1 MTEKQKMLM
10 GILYN
15 AEDQALIE
23 ERNHAKSLT
32 RQFNE
37 HWEDKGRRNYLIGQI
52 FGSLG
57 KNVHLE
63 APIYLDY
70 GYRTTIGSDFFSN
83 FNLTILDGGGVEIG
97 NHVFIGP
104 NVGIYT
110 ANHPADVKRREKG
123 YEWALPVKI
132 GDKVW
137 IGGGATILPGVTIGD
152 NSVIGAGSVVTK
164 DIPANVVAAG
174 NPCRIIKE
182 AEEGDRYGM
191 IYNGSQYRKIIKVR
205 EKFIMEQQTMKIQ
218 DLTLIAL
225 MAALTC
231 ILGPMSITLPFT
243 PVPISFTNLVIY
255 FAVMVIGMKRG
266 TISYLVYLLI
276 GAVGLPVF
284 SGFSGGLAK
293 LAGPTGGYLVGFIF
307 LALISG
313 FFVEKFSGNIVMA
326 VIGMVLGTAVTYAFG
341 TIWLCAQMHL
351 TFVQGLYAGVIP
363 YLPGD
368 AAKIVIAIIVGSAVK
383 KAVVKARVLPE

>member
-23 ERNHAKSLT
+23 ERNYAKSLT

-83 FNLTILDGGGVEIG
+83 FNLTNLDGGGVEIG

-110 ANHPADVKRREKG
+110 ANHP
-123 YEWALPVKI
+123 
-132 GDKVW
+132 DKVW
-137 IGGGATILPGVTIGD
+137 IGGGVTILPGVTIGD

-182 AEEGDRYGM
+182 AEEGDRYG
-191 IYNGSQYRKIIKVR
+191 IIDEKNGKQSIK
-205 EKFIMEQQTMKIQ
+205 
-218 DLTLIAL
+218 
-225 MAALTC
+225 
-231 ILGPMSITLPFT
+231 
-243 PVPISFTNLVIY
+243 
-255 FAVMVIGMKRG
+255 
-266 TISYLVYLLI
+266 
-276 GAVGLPVF
+276 
-284 SGFSGGLAK
+284 
-293 LAGPTGGYLVGFIF
+293 
-307 LALISG
+307 
-313 FFVEKFSGNIVMA
+313 
-326 VIGMVLGTAVTYAFG
+326 
-341 TIWLCAQMHL
+341 
-351 TFVQGLYAGVIP
+351 
-363 YLPGD
+363 
-368 AAKIVIAIIVGSAVK
+368 
-383 KAVVKARVLPE
+383 

>member
-15 AEDQALIE
+15 TEDQALIE

-110 ANHPADVKRREKG
+110 ANHPCEETRKG
-123 YEWALPVKI
+123 I
-132 GDKVW
+132 
-137 IGGGATILPGVTIGD
+137 
-152 NSVIGAGSVVTK
+152 
-164 DIPANVVAAG
+164 
-174 NPCRIIKE
+174 
-182 AEEGDRYGM
+182 
-191 IYNGSQYRKIIKVR
+191 
-205 EKFIMEQQTMKIQ
+205 
-218 DLTLIAL
+218 
-225 MAALTC
+225 
-231 ILGPMSITLPFT
+231 
-243 PVPISFTNLVIY
+243 
-255 FAVMVIGMKRG
+255 
-266 TISYLVYLLI
+266 
-276 GAVGLPVF
+276 
-284 SGFSGGLAK
+284 
-293 LAGPTGGYLVGFIF
+293 
-307 LALISG
+307 
-313 FFVEKFSGNIVMA
+313 
-326 VIGMVLGTAVTYAFG
+326 
-341 TIWLCAQMHL
+341 
-351 TFVQGLYAGVIP
+351 
-363 YLPGD
+363 
-368 AAKIVIAIIVGSAVK
+368 
-383 KAVVKARVLPE
+383 

>member
-1 MTEKQKMLM
+1 
-10 GILYN
+10 
-15 AEDQALIE
+15 
-23 ERNHAKSLT
+23 
-32 RQFNE
+32 
-37 HWEDKGRRNYLIGQI
+37 
-52 FGSLG
+52 
-57 KNVHLE
+57 
-63 APIYLDY
+63 
-70 GYRTTIGSDFFSN
+70 
-83 FNLTILDGGGVEIG
+83 
-97 NHVFIGP
+97 
-104 NVGIYT
+104 
-110 ANHPADVKRREKG
+110 
-123 YEWALPVKI
+123 
-132 GDKVW
+132 
-137 IGGGATILPGVTIGD
+137 
-152 NSVIGAGSVVTK
+152 
-164 DIPANVVAAG
+164 
-174 NPCRIIKE
+174 
-182 AEEGDRYGM
+182 M

-313 FFVEKFSGNIVMA
+313 FFVEKFSG
-326 VIGMVLGTAVTYAFG
+326 
-341 TIWLCAQMHL
+341 CAQMHL

>member
-110 ANHPADVKRREKG
+110 ANHPADVKRRERDMNGPYQLRLGIKYG
-123 YEWALPVKI
+123 LAEGLRFFLELRS
-132 GDKVW
+132 
-137 IGGGATILPGVTIGD
+137 ATIV
-152 NSVIGAGSVVTK
+152 
-164 DIPANVVAAG
+164 
-174 NPCRIIKE
+174 
-182 AEEGDRYGM
+182 
-191 IYNGSQYRKIIKVR
+191 
-205 EKFIMEQQTMKIQ
+205 
-218 DLTLIAL
+218 
-225 MAALTC
+225 
-231 ILGPMSITLPFT
+231 
-243 PVPISFTNLVIY
+243 
-255 FAVMVIGMKRG
+255 
-266 TISYLVYLLI
+266 
-276 GAVGLPVF
+276 
-284 SGFSGGLAK
+284 
-293 LAGPTGGYLVGFIF
+293 
-307 LALISG
+307 
-313 FFVEKFSGNIVMA
+313 
-326 VIGMVLGTAVTYAFG
+326 
-341 TIWLCAQMHL
+341 
-351 TFVQGLYAGVIP
+351 
-363 YLPGD
+363 
-368 AAKIVIAIIVGSAVK
+368 
-383 KAVVKARVLPE
+383 

>member
-1 MTEKQKMLM
+1 MLM

-97 NHVFIGP
+97 NH
-104 NVGIYT
+104 
-110 ANHPADVKRREKG
+110 
-123 YEWALPVKI
+123 

-137 IGGGATILPGVTIGD
+137 IGGGVTILPGVTIGD

-182 AEEGDRYGM
+182 AEEGDRYG
-191 IYNGSQYRKIIKVR
+191 IIDEKNG
-205 EKFIMEQQTMKIQ
+205 QQ
-218 DLTLIAL
+218 
-225 MAALTC
+225 
-231 ILGPMSITLPFT
+231 SI
-243 PVPISFTNLVIY
+243 
-255 FAVMVIGMKRG
+255 R
-266 TISYLVYLLI
+266 
-276 GAVGLPVF
+276 
-284 SGFSGGLAK
+284 
-293 LAGPTGGYLVGFIF
+293 
-307 LALISG
+307 
-313 FFVEKFSGNIVMA
+313 
-326 VIGMVLGTAVTYAFG
+326 
-341 TIWLCAQMHL
+341 
-351 TFVQGLYAGVIP
+351 
-363 YLPGD
+363 
-368 AAKIVIAIIVGSAVK
+368 
-383 KAVVKARVLPE
+383 

>member
-1 MTEKQKMLM
+1 
-10 GILYN
+10 
-15 AEDQALIE
+15 
-23 ERNHAKSLT
+23 
-32 RQFNE
+32 
-37 HWEDKGRRNYLIGQI
+37 
-52 FGSLG
+52 
-57 KNVHLE
+57 
-63 APIYLDY
+63 
-70 GYRTTIGSDFFSN
+70 
-83 FNLTILDGGGVEIG
+83 
-97 NHVFIGP
+97 
-104 NVGIYT
+104 
-110 ANHPADVKRREKG
+110 
-123 YEWALPVKI
+123 
-132 GDKVW
+132 
-137 IGGGATILPGVTIGD
+137 
-152 NSVIGAGSVVTK
+152 
-164 DIPANVVAAG
+164 
-174 NPCRIIKE
+174 
-182 AEEGDRYGM
+182 
-191 IYNGSQYRKIIKVR
+191 
-205 EKFIMEQQTMKIQ
+205 MEQQTMKIQ

-341 TIWLCAQMHL
+341 TDAFNICTGIICRCDSISSRRCGKDRDRDHCRKCSEEGCCEGESF
-351 TFVQGLYAGVIP
+351 TRINNKYFV
-363 YLPGD
+363 
-368 AAKIVIAIIVGSAVK
+368 
-383 KAVVKARVLPE
+383 

>member
-83 FNLTILDGGGVEIG
+83 FNLTIL
-97 NHVFIGP
+97 
-104 NVGIYT
+104 
-110 ANHPADVKRREKG
+110 

-137 IGGGATILPGVTIGD
+137 IGGGVTILPGVTIGD

-182 AEEGDRYGM
+182 AEEGDRYG
-191 IYNGSQYRKIIKVR
+191 IIDEKNGQQSIK
-205 EKFIMEQQTMKIQ
+205 
-218 DLTLIAL
+218 
-225 MAALTC
+225 
-231 ILGPMSITLPFT
+231 
-243 PVPISFTNLVIY
+243 
-255 FAVMVIGMKRG
+255 
-266 TISYLVYLLI
+266 
-276 GAVGLPVF
+276 
-284 SGFSGGLAK
+284 
-293 LAGPTGGYLVGFIF
+293 
-307 LALISG
+307 
-313 FFVEKFSGNIVMA
+313 
-326 VIGMVLGTAVTYAFG
+326 
-341 TIWLCAQMHL
+341 
-351 TFVQGLYAGVIP
+351 
-363 YLPGD
+363 
-368 AAKIVIAIIVGSAVK
+368 
-383 KAVVKARVLPE
+383 

>member
-1 MTEKQKMLM
+1 
-10 GILYN
+10 
-15 AEDQALIE
+15 
-23 ERNHAKSLT
+23 
-32 RQFNE
+32 
-37 HWEDKGRRNYLIGQI
+37 
-52 FGSLG
+52 
-57 KNVHLE
+57 
-63 APIYLDY
+63 
-70 GYRTTIGSDFFSN
+70 
-83 FNLTILDGGGVEIG
+83 
-97 NHVFIGP
+97 
-104 NVGIYT
+104 
-110 ANHPADVKRREKG
+110 
-123 YEWALPVKI
+123 
-132 GDKVW
+132 
-137 IGGGATILPGVTIGD
+137 
-152 NSVIGAGSVVTK
+152 
-164 DIPANVVAAG
+164 
-174 NPCRIIKE
+174 
-182 AEEGDRYGM
+182 M

-293 LAGPTGGYLVGFIF
+293 LAGPT
-307 LALISG
+307 LISG

>member
-97 NHVFIGP
+97 
-104 NVGIYT
+104 
-110 ANHPADVKRREKG
+110 
-123 YEWALPVKI
+123 
-132 GDKVW
+132 
-137 IGGGATILPGVTIGD
+137 IGGGGTILPGVTIGD

-182 AEEGDRYGM
+182 AEEGDRYG
-191 IYNGSQYRKIIKVR
+191 IIDEKNGQQSIK
-205 EKFIMEQQTMKIQ
+205 
-218 DLTLIAL
+218 
-225 MAALTC
+225 
-231 ILGPMSITLPFT
+231 
-243 PVPISFTNLVIY
+243 
-255 FAVMVIGMKRG
+255 
-266 TISYLVYLLI
+266 
-276 GAVGLPVF
+276 
-284 SGFSGGLAK
+284 
-293 LAGPTGGYLVGFIF
+293 
-307 LALISG
+307 
-313 FFVEKFSGNIVMA
+313 
-326 VIGMVLGTAVTYAFG
+326 
-341 TIWLCAQMHL
+341 
-351 TFVQGLYAGVIP
+351 
-363 YLPGD
+363 
-368 AAKIVIAIIVGSAVK
+368 
-383 KAVVKARVLPE
+383 

>member
-70 GYRTTIGSDFFSN
+70 GYRTTIG
-83 FNLTILDGGGVEIG
+83 
-97 NHVFIGP
+97 
-104 NVGIYT
+104 GIYT

-137 IGGGATILPGVTIGD
+137 IGGGVTILPGVTIGD

-182 AEEGDRYGM
+182 AEEGDRYG
-191 IYNGSQYRKIIKVR
+191 IIDEKNGQQSIK
-205 EKFIMEQQTMKIQ
+205 
-218 DLTLIAL
+218 
-225 MAALTC
+225 
-231 ILGPMSITLPFT
+231 
-243 PVPISFTNLVIY
+243 
-255 FAVMVIGMKRG
+255 
-266 TISYLVYLLI
+266 
-276 GAVGLPVF
+276 
-284 SGFSGGLAK
+284 
-293 LAGPTGGYLVGFIF
+293 
-307 LALISG
+307 
-313 FFVEKFSGNIVMA
+313 
-326 VIGMVLGTAVTYAFG
+326 
-341 TIWLCAQMHL
+341 
-351 TFVQGLYAGVIP
+351 
-363 YLPGD
+363 
-368 AAKIVIAIIVGSAVK
+368 
-383 KAVVKARVLPE
+383 

>member
-1 MTEKQKMLM
+1 MAVST
-10 GILYN
+10 G
-15 AEDQALIE
+15 
-23 ERNHAKSLT
+23 
-32 RQFNE
+32 
-37 HWEDKGRRNYLIGQI
+37 
-52 FGSLG
+52 
-57 KNVHLE
+57 
-63 APIYLDY
+63 
-70 GYRTTIGSDFFSN
+70 
-83 FNLTILDGGGVEIG
+83 
-97 NHVFIGP
+97 
-104 NVGIYT
+104 
-110 ANHPADVKRREKG
+110 
-123 YEWALPVKI
+123 
-132 GDKVW
+132 
-137 IGGGATILPGVTIGD
+137 
-152 NSVIGAGSVVTK
+152 
-164 DIPANVVAAG
+164 
-174 NPCRIIKE
+174 
-182 AEEGDRYGM
+182 
-191 IYNGSQYRKIIKVR
+191 KIIKVR

-326 VIGMVLGTAVTYAFG
+326 VIGMVLGTAVCYVFG
-341 TIWLCAQMHL
+341 TAWLAYTAHMGFAAAL
-351 TFVQGLYAGVIP
+351 AAGVIP
-363 YLPGD
+363 FIPGD
-368 AAKIVIAIIVGSAVK
+368 LVKIIIAMIAGPIIRKQLKRAG
-383 KAVVKARVLPE
+383 LN